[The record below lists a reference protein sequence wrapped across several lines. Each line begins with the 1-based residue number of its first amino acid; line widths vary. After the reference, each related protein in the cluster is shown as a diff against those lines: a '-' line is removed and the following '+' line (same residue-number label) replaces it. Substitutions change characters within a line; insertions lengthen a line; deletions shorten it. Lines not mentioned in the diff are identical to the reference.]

1 MKEAS
6 NYVKIINFK
15 VKVENK
21 VNIITT
27 TISGIKRWM
36 KQKTKLSI
44 QTQMEIM
51 ELAEK
56 ILDRLLDRRVKLND
70 TLITSK

>member
-27 TISGIKRWM
+27 KIFGIKRWM

-56 ILDRLLDRRVKLND
+56 ILDRLLDRTVNLND

>member
-27 TISGIKRWM
+27 KISGIKRWM

>member
-1 MKEAS
+1 
-6 NYVKIINFK
+6 
-15 VKVENK
+15 
-21 VNIITT
+21 
-27 TISGIKRWM
+27 M

-56 ILDRLLDRRVKLND
+56 ILDRLLDRTVNLND

>member
-27 TISGIKRWM
+27 KISGIKRWM

-56 ILDRLLDRRVKLND
+56 ILDRLLDRTVNLND

>member
-27 TISGIKRWM
+27 KISGIKRWM

-51 ELAEK
+51 ELEEK
-56 ILDRLLDRRVKLND
+56 ILDRLLDRTVNLND

>member
-27 TISGIKRWM
+27 KIFGIKRWM

-56 ILDRLLDRRVKLND
+56 ILDRLLDRRVNLND

>member
-27 TISGIKRWM
+27 KISGIKRWM

-56 ILDRLLDRRVKLND
+56 ILDRLLDRRVNLND